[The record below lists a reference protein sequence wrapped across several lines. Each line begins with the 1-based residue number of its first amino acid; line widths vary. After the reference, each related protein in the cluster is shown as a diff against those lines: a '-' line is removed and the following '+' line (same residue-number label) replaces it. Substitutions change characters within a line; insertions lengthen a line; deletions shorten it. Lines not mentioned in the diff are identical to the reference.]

1 MKLEWNGP
9 DAEGIISAD
18 GVKRLPFEYLGRK
31 LEVRAVHDPAH
42 DDWIVAVK
50 EGDRFVAPT
59 AAFTVSYERIFDAH
73 MQGGV
78 FANLLPISIAMLRD
92 EVMAG
97 NIALLDNA
105 KAPERMRRVDRG
117 AG

>member
-9 DAEGIISAD
+9 DEEGIISAD
-18 GVKRLPFEYLGRK
+18 GIKRLPFEYLGRQ
-31 LEVRAVHDPAH
+31 LEVRAVYDPSH
-42 DDWIVAVK
+42 VDWIVAVI

-59 AAFTVSYERIFDAH
+59 AAFTVSYEKIFDAH

-97 NIALLDNA
+97 NIALLDKA
-105 KAPERMRRVDRG
+105 EAPERLRRAARG
-117 AG
+117 TG